1 MNNKKSCDLGCGT
14 KIRNPFNA
22 SELYGVDIRD
32 GLEGSDDFIKS
43 ADLTVEPIPF
53 QTEFFDYVTAFDFIE
68 HIPRVIYNPK
78 RRNPFVELMN
88 EVYRVL
94 KVGGIFLSST
104 PAYPKYQ
111 VFRDPTHVNIITDET
126 FLLYFDNKYRW
137 ASMYGFNG
145 KFQILKQSWSD
156 INLGTL

>member
-78 RRNPFVELMN
+78 RRNGNVPGSGVSF
-88 EVYRVL
+88 
-94 KVGGIFLSST
+94 
-104 PAYPKYQ
+104 
-111 VFRDPTHVNIITDET
+111 
-126 FLLYFDNKYRW
+126 
-137 ASMYGFNG
+137 
-145 KFQILKQSWSD
+145 
-156 INLGTL
+156 